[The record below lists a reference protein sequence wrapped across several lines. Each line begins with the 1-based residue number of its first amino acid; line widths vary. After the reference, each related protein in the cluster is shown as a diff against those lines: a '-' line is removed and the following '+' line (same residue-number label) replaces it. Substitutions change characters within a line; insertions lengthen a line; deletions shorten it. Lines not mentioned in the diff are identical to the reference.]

1 MNNKYLELK
10 EKLTSQSN
18 IELQKKFF
26 ELAQKFTNPTDKV
39 KSVLNDNLVN
49 QFEETKDNITFGA
62 FIKKQNSNY
71 YVSMIIFDTDY
82 TFSNLNAKTYNNLEE
97 ANTYFS
103 SLKDLIRNNDLES
116 LSASLLKN
124 CQWRAIITQ

>member
-1 MNNKYLELK
+1 MNKKYLELK
-10 EKLTSQSN
+10 EKLLTDY
-18 IELQKKFF
+18 ELQKKIF

-103 SLKDLIRNNDLES
+103 SLKDLIKNNNLEN
-116 LSASLLKN
+116 LSSTLLKN
-124 CQWRAIITQ
+124 CQ

>member
-26 ELAQKFTNPTDKV
+26 ELAQKFTTPTDKV

-62 FIKKQNSNY
+62 FIKKQNNSY

-82 TFSNLNAKTYNNLEE
+82 TFSNLNAKTYNNLED
-97 ANTYFS
+97 ANIYFS
-103 SLKDLIRNNDLES
+103 SLKDLIRNNNLES

-124 CQWRAIITQ
+124 CQ

>member
-26 ELAQKFTNPTDKV
+26 ELSQKFTDPTDKV
-39 KSVLNDNLVN
+39 KSILNDNLVN
-49 QFEETKDNITFGA
+49 QFEETKDNITFGV
-62 FIKKQNSNY
+62 FIKKQNNSY
-71 YVSMIIFDTDY
+71 YVSIIIFDTDY

-103 SLKDLIRNNDLES
+103 SLKDLIKNNDLES

-124 CQWRAIITQ
+124 CQ

>member
-103 SLKDLIRNNDLES
+103 SLKDLIKNNDLES

-124 CQWRAIITQ
+124 CQ

>member
-1 MNNKYLELK
+1 MNYK
-10 EKLTSQSN
+10 
-18 IELQKKFF
+18 KKF
-26 ELAQKFTNPTDKV
+26 LSQHK
-39 KSVLNDNLVN
+39 NLH
-49 QFEETKDNITFGA
+49 ITFGA

-103 SLKDLIRNNDLES
+103 SLKDLIKNNDLES

-124 CQWRAIITQ
+124 CQ

>member
-82 TFSNLNAKTYNNLEE
+82 TFSNLNAKTYNNLED

-124 CQWRAIITQ
+124 CQ

>member
-26 ELAQKFTNPTDKV
+26 ELAQKFTDPTDKV

-103 SLKDLIRNNDLES
+103 SLKDLIKNNDLES

-124 CQWRAIITQ
+124 CQ

>member
-49 QFEETKDNITFGA
+49 QFEE
-62 FIKKQNSNY
+62 KK
-71 YVSMIIFDTDY
+71 II
-82 TFSNLNAKTYNNLEE
+82 LLLE
-97 ANTYFS
+97 
-103 SLKDLIRNNDLES
+103 L
-116 LSASLLKN
+116 LLKN
-124 CQWRAIITQ
+124 RIVITMCL

>member
-103 SLKDLIRNNDLES
+103 SLKDLIKNNDLES

>member
-71 YVSMIIFDTDY
+71 YVSMIIFDTDF

-103 SLKDLIRNNDLES
+103 SLKDLIKNNDLES

-124 CQWRAIITQ
+124 CQ

>member
-1 MNNKYLELK
+1 MNKKYLELK
-10 EKLTSQSN
+10 EKLLTDY
-18 IELQKKFF
+18 ELQKKFF

-39 KSVLNDNLVN
+39 KSILNDNLVN
-49 QFEETKDNITFGA
+49 QFEEVKDNITFGA
-62 FIKKQNSNY
+62 FIKKQNNSY
-71 YVSMIIFDTDY
+71 CVSIIIFDTDY

-103 SLKDLIRNNDLES
+103 SLKDLIKNNDLES

-124 CQWRAIITQ
+124 CQ

>member
-26 ELAQKFTNPTDKV
+26 ELAQKFTDPTDKV
-39 KSVLNDNLVN
+39 KSILNDNLVN
-49 QFEETKDNITFGA
+49 QFEEMKDNITFGV
-62 FIKKQNSNY
+62 FIKKQNNSY

-82 TFSNLNAKTYNNLEE
+82 TFSNLNAKTYNNLED
-97 ANTYFS
+97 ANIYFS

-124 CQWRAIITQ
+124 CQ

>member
-39 KSVLNDNLVN
+39 KSILNDNLVN
-49 QFEETKDNITFGA
+49 QFEEVKDNITFGA
-62 FIKKQNSNY
+62 FIKKQNNSY
-71 YVSMIIFDTDY
+71 CVSMIIFDIDY
-82 TFSNLNAKTYNNLEE
+82 TFSNLNAKTYDNLEE
-97 ANTYFS
+97 ANIYFS
-103 SLKDLIRNNDLES
+103 SLKDLIKNNDLES

-124 CQWRAIITQ
+124 CQ

>member
-49 QFEETKDNITFGA
+49 QFEETKDNITFGV
-62 FIKKQNSNY
+62 FIKKQNNSY
-71 YVSMIIFDTDY
+71 YVSIIIFDTDY

-103 SLKDLIRNNDLES
+103 SLKDLIKNNDLES

-124 CQWRAIITQ
+124 CQ

>member
-26 ELAQKFTNPTDKV
+26 ELAQKFTDPTDKV
-39 KSVLNDNLVN
+39 KSILNDNLVS
-49 QFEETKDNITFGA
+49 QFEEAKDNITFGV
-62 FIKKQNSNY
+62 FINIQNNSY

-103 SLKDLIRNNDLES
+103 SLKDLIKNNDLES

-124 CQWRAIITQ
+124 CQ

>member
-124 CQWRAIITQ
+124 CQ

>member
-62 FIKKQNSNY
+62 FIKKQNNSY
-71 YVSMIIFDTDY
+71 YVSMIIFDTDF

-103 SLKDLIRNNDLES
+103 SLKDLIKNNDLES

>member
-18 IELQKKFF
+18 IKLQKKFF
-26 ELAQKFTNPTDKV
+26 ELAQKFTDPTDKV
-39 KSVLNDNLVN
+39 KSILNDNLVN
-49 QFEETKDNITFGA
+49 QFEETKDNITFGV
-62 FIKKQNSNY
+62 FIKKQNNSY
-71 YVSMIIFDTDY
+71 YVSIIIFDTDY

-103 SLKDLIRNNDLES
+103 SLKDLIKNNDLES

>member
-71 YVSMIIFDTDY
+71 YVSMIIFDIDY
-82 TFSNLNAKTYNNLEE
+82 TFSNLNAKTYDNLEE
-97 ANTYFS
+97 ANIYFS
-103 SLKDLIRNNDLES
+103 SLKDLIKNNDLEN
-116 LSASLLKN
+116 LSSTLLKN
-124 CQWRAIITQ
+124 CQ

>member
-49 QFEETKDNITFGA
+49 QIKEKKDNITFGA

-103 SLKDLIRNNDLES
+103 SLKDLIKNNDLES

-124 CQWRAIITQ
+124 CQ

>member
-1 MNNKYLELK
+1 MNKKYLELK

-49 QFEETKDNITFGA
+49 QFEEKKDNITFGA

-103 SLKDLIRNNDLES
+103 SLKDLIKNNDLES

-124 CQWRAIITQ
+124 CQ

>member
-39 KSVLNDNLVN
+39 KSILNDNLVN
-49 QFEETKDNITFGA
+49 QFEEIKDNITFGA
-62 FIKKQNSNY
+62 FIKKQNNSY
-71 YVSMIIFDTDY
+71 CVSMIIFDIDY
-82 TFSNLNAKTYNNLEE
+82 TFSNLNAKTYDNLEE
-97 ANTYFS
+97 ANIYFS
-103 SLKDLIRNNDLES
+103 SLKDLIKNNDLES

-124 CQWRAIITQ
+124 CQ

>member
-39 KSVLNDNLVN
+39 KSILNDNLVN
-49 QFEETKDNITFGA
+49 QFEETKDNITFGV
-62 FIKKQNSNY
+62 FIKKQNNSY
-71 YVSMIIFDTDY
+71 YVSIIIFDTDY

-103 SLKDLIRNNDLES
+103 SLKDLIKNNDLES

>member
-1 MNNKYLELK
+1 MNKKYLELK
-10 EKLTSQSN
+10 EKLLTDY
-18 IELQKKFF
+18 ELQKKIF

-82 TFSNLNAKTYNNLEE
+82 TFSNLNAKTYNNLED
-97 ANTYFS
+97 ANIYFS

-124 CQWRAIITQ
+124 CQ

>member
-10 EKLTSQSN
+10 EKLTSQRN

-103 SLKDLIRNNDLES
+103 SLKDLIKNNDLES

-124 CQWRAIITQ
+124 CQ

>member
-26 ELAQKFTNPTDKV
+26 ELAQKFT
-39 KSVLNDNLVN
+39 KSILNDNLVN
-49 QFEETKDNITFGA
+49 QFEETKDNITFGV
-62 FIKKQNSNY
+62 FIKKQNNSY
-71 YVSMIIFDTDY
+71 YVSIIIFDTDY

-103 SLKDLIRNNDLES
+103 SLKDLIKNNDLES

-124 CQWRAIITQ
+124 CQ

>member
-26 ELAQKFTNPTDKV
+26 ELAQKFTDPTDKV
-39 KSVLNDNLVN
+39 KSILNDNLVN
-49 QFEETKDNITFGA
+49 QFEDTKDNITFGV
-62 FIKKQNSNY
+62 FIKKQNNSY

-82 TFSNLNAKTYNNLEE
+82 TFSNLNAKTYNNLED

-124 CQWRAIITQ
+124 CQ

>member
-1 MNNKYLELK
+1 MNKKYLELK
-10 EKLTSQSN
+10 EKLLTDY
-18 IELQKKFF
+18 ELQKKIF

-103 SLKDLIRNNDLES
+103 SLKDLIKNNDLES

-124 CQWRAIITQ
+124 CQ

>member
-62 FIKKQNSNY
+62 FIKKQNNSY
-71 YVSMIIFDTDY
+71 YVSMIIFDTDF

-103 SLKDLIRNNDLES
+103 SLKDLIKNNDLES

-124 CQWRAIITQ
+124 CQ

>member
-1 MNNKYLELK
+1 MNKKYLELK
-10 EKLTSQSN
+10 EKLLTDY
-18 IELQKKFF
+18 ELQKKFF
-26 ELAQKFTNPTDKV
+26 ELAQKFTNPTDKVKV

-103 SLKDLIRNNDLES
+103 SLKDLYDIIIYINDI
-116 LSASLLKN
+116 
-124 CQWRAIITQ
+124 W

>member
-1 MNNKYLELK
+1 MNYKK
-10 EKLTSQSN
+10 K
-18 IELQKKFF
+18 LQKKIF

-103 SLKDLIRNNDLES
+103 SLKDLIKNNDLES

-124 CQWRAIITQ
+124 CQ

>member
-26 ELAQKFTNPTDKV
+26 ELAQKFTDPTDKV
-39 KSVLNDNLVN
+39 KSILNDNLVN
-49 QFEETKDNITFGA
+49 QFEETKDNITFGV
-62 FIKKQNSNY
+62 FIKKQNNSY
-71 YVSMIIFDTDY
+71 YVSMIIFDTGY
-82 TFSNLNAKTYNNLEE
+82 TFSNLNAKTYDNLED

-124 CQWRAIITQ
+124 CQ

>member
-26 ELAQKFTNPTDKV
+26 ELAQKFTDPTDKV
-39 KSVLNDNLVN
+39 KSILNDNLVS
-49 QFEETKDNITFGA
+49 QFEEAKDNITFGV
-62 FIKKQNSNY
+62 FIKKQNNSY

-103 SLKDLIRNNDLES
+103 SLKDLTIALE
-116 LSASLLKN
+116 
-124 CQWRAIITQ
+124 IMI

>member
-82 TFSNLNAKTYNNLEE
+82 TFSKLNAKTYNNLEE

-124 CQWRAIITQ
+124 CQ